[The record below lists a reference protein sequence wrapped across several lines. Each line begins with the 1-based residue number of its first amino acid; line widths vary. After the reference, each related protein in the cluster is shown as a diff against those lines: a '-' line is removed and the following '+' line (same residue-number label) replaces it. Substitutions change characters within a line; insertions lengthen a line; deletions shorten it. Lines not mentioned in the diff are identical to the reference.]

1 MGTDASRYVLTGWR
15 RSRTQRKPVR
25 RTLLGRSGPQ
35 RLAVQR
41 QHRTW
46 LGSSCDGSG
55 GAESS
60 ILHVFASVGAVAV
73 VNGAEVVMSAVEKIQ
88 IAEEGVLGLQG
99 QLDVVESVLGSAETV
114 IVAGEK
120 TGRGLRRFVK
130 LLIVL
135 GLVAVVVIILKNLMA
150 GRSDGIDEPEFVTA
164 VVETATET
172 DVADEV
178 DDEAAAEDDEDSES

>member
-1 MGTDASRYVLTGWR
+1 
-15 RSRTQRKPVR
+15 
-25 RTLLGRSGPQ
+25 
-35 RLAVQR
+35 
-41 QHRTW
+41 
-46 LGSSCDGSG
+46 
-55 GAESS
+55 
-60 ILHVFASVGAVAV
+60 
-73 VNGAEVVMSAVEKIQ
+73 MSAVEKIQ

-178 DDEAAAEDDEDSES
+178 EDEAAAEDDEDSES